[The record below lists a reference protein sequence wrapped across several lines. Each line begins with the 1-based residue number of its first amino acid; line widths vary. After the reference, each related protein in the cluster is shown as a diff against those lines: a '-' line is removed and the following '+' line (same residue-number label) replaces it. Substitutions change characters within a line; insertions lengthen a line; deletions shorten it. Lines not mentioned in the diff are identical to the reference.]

1 MEPQEFASLVTETNR
16 AFDAL
21 GRVFYGLEDAEGKVS
36 AGKRSIYAARDI
48 APGEPF
54 TEENIRVIRPGYG
67 LHPRH
72 YQDLMGKPTR
82 RAIALGEPLGQ
93 QDIQ

>member
-1 MEPQEFASLVTETNR
+1 VNESNR

-21 GRVFYGLEDAEGKVS
+21 GRVFYGREEAEGKVG
-36 AGKRSIYAARDI
+36 AGKRSIYAARKI
-48 APGEPF
+48 APGEVF

-72 YQDLMGKPTR
+72 FQGLLGKPAS
-82 RAIALGEPLGQ
+82 RAIALGEPLAMH
-93 QDIQ
+93 DIS

>member
-1 MEPQEFASLVTETNR
+1 MALLVTEANR

-21 GRVFYGLEDAEGKVS
+21 GRVFYGLEEAEGKVS
-36 AGKRSIYAARDI
+36 AGKRSIYAVRNISPGDI
-48 APGEPF
+48 F

-72 YQDLMGKPTR
+72 FQGLLGQR
-82 RAIALGEPLGQ
+82 AERAIALGEPLMT
-93 QDIQ
+93 QDMR